1 LFIENFNI
9 FFKRKYQNVLVLS
22 FFCIIFVF
30 EKIIKHIEIK
40 LYVFLKLNYKNIK
53 IIKQKIMNINE
64 ILENPA
70 VKITVEEEKIVFD
83 QMKEKNFFDL
93 SATERLNLI
102 EFICEKSDEELAVD
116 YLFHVLDNE
125 IPYPNDEDRLAVLF
139 ADDRMQKM
147 KKLMIKKLQDDEAD
161 EISDDVTE

>member
-1 LFIENFNI
+1 M
-9 FFKRKYQNVLVLS
+9 NV
-22 FFCIIFVF
+22 
-30 EKIIKHIEIK
+30 
-40 LYVFLKLNYKNIK
+40 
-53 IIKQKIMNINE
+53 NE

-70 VKITVEEEKIVFD
+70 VTITVEEEKTVFE

-125 IPYPNDEDRLAVLF
+125 ISYPIDDEKVKVLF

-147 KKLMIKKLQDDEAD
+147 KNLMMDKLQDDEV
-161 EISDDVTE
+161 EEVSEEN